1 MSHLKQELE
10 QRETKLAEEQEKT
23 SREKSVLQAQASE
36 AKEYVMVTKG

>member
-23 SREKSVLQAQASE
+23 SREKSVLQAQASKAQE
-36 AKEYVMVTKG
+36 HVKVTEG